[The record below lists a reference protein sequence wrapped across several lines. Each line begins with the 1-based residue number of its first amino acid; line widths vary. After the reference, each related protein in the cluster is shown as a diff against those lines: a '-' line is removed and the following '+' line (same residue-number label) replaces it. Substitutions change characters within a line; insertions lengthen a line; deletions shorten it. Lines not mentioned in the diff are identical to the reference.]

1 MTSILILMFCAFLP
15 AIGAARRW
23 PTAETHPPEVPPSVA
38 TINMRRDAWLV
49 RAYRYVWGQYPRDIC
64 SVFPRLVLMIVVG
77 LLDVG
82 ATLMVGFMLLTGFV
96 TFLIGI
102 WHLIP
107 MLPAAL
113 AQIAWWVVGLP
124 SATAAGFRYAAST
137 SVTYQLLAATTA
149 VALLVLF
156 FRSKAWQLTR
166 LYARSKKDRVC
177 LKIRI
182 V

>member
-1 MTSILILMFCAFLP
+1 MFCAFLP
-15 AIGAARRW
+15 AMGAARRW
-23 PTAETHPPEVPPSVA
+23 PTAEAHPPEVPPSVA
-38 TINMRRDAWLV
+38 AINMRRDAWLV

-82 ATLMVGFMLLTGFV
+82 AALMVGFMLLTGFV
-96 TFLIGI
+96 RFLIGI
-102 WHLIP
+102 WHVIL

-156 FRSKAWQLTR
+156 FRSQ
-166 LYARSKKDRVC
+166 
-177 LKIRI
+177 
-182 V
+182 